1 MVEGGTA
8 VFDGYVW
15 MLVFSG
21 TLMLVMAAVKGG
33 QSETSRWLNGAFGA
47 GFLAYAGYLA
57 FVFEGGSYLIFF
69 QAFILPVLMVVNF
82 VRSTDWKALTARPT
96 PTQQAWR
103 AYQKEQERLAKL

>member
-1 MVEGGTA
+1 M
-8 VFDGYVW
+8 FDWYVW

-21 TLMLVMAAVKGG
+21 TLMLVMAAVKAG
-33 QSETSRWLNGAFGA
+33 QSEASRWLNGAFGA

-82 VRSTDWKALTARPT
+82 VRATDWKALTTRPT

-103 AYQKEQERLAKL
+103 AYQKEQERLARR